1 MTKIL
6 LFLGQGCAEVIL
18 STFSF
23 PHRQNAPVDRSYK
36 DDIRQISSVGNNHNT
51 FWVIF
56 AGMALNCPLA
66 CVAGVKRERGNLGA
80 RERAR
85 VKGKEPLLPPPSRA
99 VLRPRFPSRSLS
111 NACHADYCY
120 PLEQTTGQF
129 HRLNIVLNNRKWT
142 SIFKT
147 QLMRRHISSIFFL
160 KMANINRMT

>member
-23 PHRQNAPVDRSYK
+23 PHRQNAPVDRSYNG
-36 DDIRQISSVGNNHNT
+36 DIRQISSEGNNHNT

-56 AGMALNCPLA
+56 ADMALNCHLA
-66 CVAGVKRERGNLGA
+66 CVAGVKRGRGKLGA

-99 VLRPRFPSRSLS
+99 VLRPRFPSPSLS

-120 PLEQTTGQF
+120 PLQQTTGQF
-129 HRLNIVLNNRKWT
+129 RRLNIVLKNRNWT

-147 QLMRRHISSIFFL
+147 QLMRRHISSIFS
-160 KMANINRMT
+160 

>member
-23 PHRQNAPVDRSYK
+23 PHRQNAPVDRSYNG
-36 DDIRQISSVGNNHNT
+36 DIRQISSEGNNHNT

-56 AGMALNCPLA
+56 ADMALNYHLA
-66 CVAGVKRERGNLGA
+66 CVAGVKRGRGNLGA

-85 VKGKEPLLPPPSRA
+85 VKEKEPLLPPP
-99 VLRPRFPSRSLS
+99 LRLRFPSPSLS

-120 PLEQTTGQF
+120 PLQQTTGQF
-129 HRLNIVLNNRKWT
+129 RRLNIVLKNRNWT

-147 QLMRRHISSIFFL
+147 QLMRRHISSIFF
-160 KMANINRMT
+160 

>member
-36 DDIRQISSVGNNHNT
+36 DDIRQISSVGNNHNN

-56 AGMALNCPLA
+56 AGMALNCPVA
-66 CVAGVKRERGNLGA
+66 CS
-80 RERAR
+80 
-85 VKGKEPLLPPPSRA
+85 LPPPSRA
-99 VLRPRFPSRSLS
+99 VLRPRFPSPSLS

-120 PLEQTTGQF
+120 PLQQTTGQF
-129 HRLNIVLNNRKWT
+129 RRLNIVLNNRKWT

>member
-23 PHRQNAPVDRSYK
+23 PHRQNAPVDRSYNG
-36 DDIRQISSVGNNHNT
+36 DIRQISSEGNNHNT

-56 AGMALNCPLA
+56 ADMALNYHPA
-66 CVAGVKRERGNLGA
+66 CVAGVKRGRGNLGA

-85 VKGKEPLLPPPSRA
+85 MKEKEPLLPPP
-99 VLRPRFPSRSLS
+99 LRPRFPSPSLS

-120 PLEQTTGQF
+120 PLQQTTGQF
-129 HRLNIVLNNRKWT
+129 RRLNIVLKNRNWT
-142 SIFKT
+142 SIFET
-147 QLMRRHISSIFFL
+147 QLMRRHISSIFF
-160 KMANINRMT
+160 

>member
-23 PHRQNAPVDRSYK
+23 PHRQNASVDQSYK
-36 DDIRQISSVGNNHNT
+36 DDIRQISSEGNNHNT

-56 AGMALNCPLA
+56 AGMALNCHLA

-85 VKGKEPLLPPPSRA
+85 VKGKEPLLPRA
-99 VLRPRFPSRSLS
+99 RSCALDS
-111 NACHADYCY
+111 L
-120 PLEQTTGQF
+120 PLPFLTPATQTIAI
-129 HRLNIVLNNRKWT
+129 RCNRRQD
-142 SIFKT
+142 SF
-147 QLMRRHISSIFFL
+147 
-160 KMANINRMT
+160 AA

>member
-23 PHRQNAPVDRSYK
+23 PHRQNASVDRSYK
-36 DDIRQISSVGNNHNT
+36 DDIRQISSEGNNHNT

-56 AGMALNCPLA
+56 AGMALNCHLA

-85 VKGKEPLLPPPSRA
+85 VKGKESLLPRA
-99 VLRPRFPSRSLS
+99 RSCALDS
-111 NACHADYCY
+111 L
-120 PLEQTTGQF
+120 PLPFLMPTTQTIAI
-129 HRLNIVLNNRKWT
+129 RCNRRQD
-142 SIFKT
+142 SF
-147 QLMRRHISSIFFL
+147 
-160 KMANINRMT
+160 AA

>member
-36 DDIRQISSVGNNHNT
+36 DDIRQISSVGNNHNN

-56 AGMALNCPLA
+56 AGMALNCPVA

-99 VLRPRFPSRSLS
+99 VLRPRFPSPSLS

-120 PLEQTTGQF
+120 PLQQTTGQF
-129 HRLNIVLNNRKWT
+129 RRLNIVLNNRKWT

-160 KMANINRMT
+160 KRWPISIE

>member
-56 AGMALNCPLA
+56 ADMALNCRLA
-66 CVAGVKRERGNLGA
+66 CVAGVKRGRGNLGA

-85 VKGKEPLLPPPSRA
+85 VKGKEPLLPPPLRA
-99 VLRPRFPSRSLS
+99 VLRPRFPSPSLS

-120 PLEQTTGQF
+120 PLQQTTGQF
-129 HRLNIVLNNRKWT
+129 RRLNIVLKNRNWT
-142 SIFKT
+142 SIFET
-147 QLMRRHISSIFFL
+147 QLMRRHISSIFF
-160 KMANINRMT
+160 

>member
-23 PHRQNAPVDRSYK
+23 LHRQNAPVDRSYK

-56 AGMALNCPLA
+56 AGMALNCHLA

-85 VKGKEPLLPPPSRA
+85 VKGKEPLLPRA
-99 VLRPRFPSRSLS
+99 RSCALDS
-111 NACHADYCY
+111 L
-120 PLEQTTGQF
+120 PLPFLTPATQTIAI
-129 HRLNIVLNNRKWT
+129 RCNRRQD
-142 SIFKT
+142 SF
-147 QLMRRHISSIFFL
+147 
-160 KMANINRMT
+160 AA